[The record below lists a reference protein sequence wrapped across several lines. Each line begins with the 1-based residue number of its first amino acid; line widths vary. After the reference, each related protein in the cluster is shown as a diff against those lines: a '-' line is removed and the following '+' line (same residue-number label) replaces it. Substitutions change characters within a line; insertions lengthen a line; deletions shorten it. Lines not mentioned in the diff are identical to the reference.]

1 MKRLF
6 CLLLST
12 LLLCALTAC
21 AQSSAH
27 EDSLPQAPQSLAEA
41 SQPISDS
48 ALQPEAPSEEE
59 IETSDA
65 PAENSGETGDA
76 NPEVPESGLIQVT
89 EPMQPV
95 TITDPETGERFS
107 GDTLLLTLAQAYEDA
122 ELDAILQDHDL
133 SLVYRYSS
141 MPDLVAVRLS
151 EPVDE
156 SGMKRVIETL
166 EQDARILHAER
177 DQEIQ
182 LTDPVTVDK

>member
-27 EDSLPQAPQSLAEA
+27 EDSLPQAPQSLTEA

-107 GDTLLLTLAQAYEDA
+107 GDTLLLTLARAYEDA

-151 EPVDE
+151 EPVDA
-156 SGMKRVIETL
+156 SGLRRIIETL